1 MPLADLFAALA
12 VITIWGLNFVV
23 IKLGLRDVPP
33 LLLGALRFAL
43 VAFPALLIVP
53 RPRIPWRLLL
63 GYALTIS
70 FGQFA
75 FLFSAIHVGMP
86 AGLASLVLQ
95 VQAFFTL
102 ALAAII
108 FGDRLQRHNFAGLAI
123 AFIGLAVLAFAN
135 GSGADIPAIA
145 FLLTI
150 AAAASWA
157 TGNIVAKK
165 IGATDLVGL
174 VVWSALVPILPFLV
188 ASYLIEGPERMMVA
202 LTHPT
207 WAAGGAIAY
216 LAFAATLVGY
226 SLWGRL
232 LSRHPT
238 WKIAPLTLLVPVLG
252 LSSAWVLLDEALGP
266 QQIVGALTILAGLLV
281 NVFGQRWLGRRTAPP

>member
-1 MPLADLFAALA
+1 MPLADLLAALA

-53 RPRIPWRLLL
+53 RPRISWRLLL
-63 GYALTIS
+63 AYALTIS

-75 FLFSAIHVGMP
+75 FLFSAIYLGMP

-102 ALAAII
+102 TLAAVV
-108 FGDRLQRHNFAGLAI
+108 FGDRLQRQNFAGLAI
-123 AFIGLAVLAFAN
+123 AFCGLLVLAFAN
-135 GSGADIPAIA
+135 GGGSDVPLIA

-174 VVWSALVPILPFLV
+174 VVWSALVPILPFLA
-188 ASYLIEGPERMMVA
+188 ASTLFEGPERIIA
-202 LTHPT
+202 TLTHPT
-207 WAAGGAIAY
+207 WAAAGAIAY
-216 LAFAATLVGY
+216 LAFAATLIGY
-226 SLWGRL
+226 SFWGRL

-252 LSSAWVLLDEALGP
+252 LSSAWVLLGEALST
-266 QQIVGALTILAGLLV
+266 QQIVGALTILLGLLV
-281 NVFGQRWLGRRTAPP
+281 NVFGQRLPGLRRH

>member
-1 MPLADLFAALA
+1 MPLTDLLAALA

-53 RPRIPWRLLL
+53 RPRIPGRLLL
-63 GYALTIS
+63 AYALTIS

-75 FLFSAIHVGMP
+75 FLFSAIYLGMP

-102 ALAAII
+102 ALAALV

-123 AFIGLAVLAFAN
+123 AFIGLLVLALAN
-135 GSGADIPAIA
+135 GTAGDIPLIA

-150 AAAASWA
+150 AAAGSWA

-188 ASYLIEGPERMMVA
+188 ASALIEGPERIVSTF
-202 LTHPT
+202 THPT
-207 WAAGGAIAY
+207 WPAFGAIVY

-252 LSSAWVLLDEALGP
+252 LSSAWVLLGEALSQ
-266 QQIVGALTILAGLLV
+266 QQIIGALTILAGLLV
-281 NVFGQRWLGRRTAPP
+281 NVFGQRWLSPRTARP

>member
-135 GSGADIPAIA
+135 GGGADIPSIA

-174 VVWSALVPILPFLV
+174 VVWSALVPILPFLA
-188 ASYLIEGPERMMVA
+188 ASFLIEGPERMMTA

-252 LSSAWVLLDEALGP
+252 LSSAWVLLDEALSP
-266 QQIVGALTILAGLLV
+266 QQIAGALTILAGLLV